1 MIISEKNLIDT
12 LRYDIREMLELQ
24 RKYAELQTKINY
36 SIRVSDKHNYNPEL
50 SDLMN
55 IKSQETMDKLNEL
68 KAKWGV

>member
-1 MIISEKNLIDT
+1 MSDRNLIDS

-24 RKYAELQTKINY
+24 AKYTELQTKIQY

-55 IKSQETMDKLNEL
+55 IKSQEIMDKLNEL